1 MRGVQT
7 QNLQCEFWFGNFFY
21 GKCCSSKTISARRSA
36 DGYKSPQ
43 RDALRF
49 IFCRRRR
56 RLFVAFSERA
66 FFEGVPVWEVW
77 EVLVQ
82 KLYLGVKN
90 MCKKFREHP
99 TVGLDL
105 CRDNILTTPPNR
117 AMDSPMVEWC
127 YRIYSMV
134 KTTWTSWMGF
144 GPVEWS
150 GWGLVVIPFGK
161 WSSGKKIVHFR
172 WILPEKSVLTVF
184 TL

>member
-1 MRGVQT
+1 MRCST
-7 QNLQCEFWFGNFFY
+7 IYLLSSSSSSFRRIFW
-21 GKCCSSKTISARRSA
+21 KRT
-36 DGYKSPQ
+36 
-43 RDALRF
+43 
-49 IFCRRRR
+49 
-56 RLFVAFSERA
+56 
-66 FFEGVPVWEVW
+66 FFEGVPVWIVW
-77 EVLVQ
+77 VVFAQ
-82 KLYLGVKN
+82 KLYLAVKN
-90 MCKKFREHP
+90 MCKKFRELL

-105 CRDNILTTPPNR
+105 YCGTLLTTPPNR

>member
-1 MRGVQT
+1 MGSV
-7 QNLQCEFWFGNFFY
+7 G
-21 GKCCSSKTISARRSA
+21 
-36 DGYKSPQ
+36 
-43 RDALRF
+43 
-49 IFCRRRR
+49 IFC
-56 RLFVAFSERA
+56 
-66 FFEGVPVWEVW
+66 
-77 EVLVQ
+77 Q
-82 KLYLGVKN
+82 KLYLGVKK
-90 MCKKFREHP
+90 MCKKFCEIP
-99 TVGLDL
+99 TIGLDL
-105 CRDNILTTPPNR
+105 SCMINLTTPPNR

-134 KTTWTSWMGF
+134 KTTWTSLMGF